1 MSSKSMPTKEE
12 SFLQAVH
19 LTGSLAE
26 VPGLGEVGIKNLK
39 AKGINTTYRERALI
53 FARTQFT

>member
-39 AKGINTTYRERALI
+39 AKGINTTYRERA
-53 FARTQFT
+53 